1 MAPSTTGQ
9 PERSQRQIGWI
20 NYDHLQSRDIP
31 GTGCVVCGCLQ
42 FAWMMMMMVMM
53 MMMLE
58 LKISM
63 PAAKRFLVTDML
75 HLKQLPCT
83 PPDGTEG
90 KTT

>member
-53 MMMLE
+53 MMM
-58 LKISM
+58 IS
-63 PAAKRFLVTDML
+63 A
-75 HLKQLPCT
+75 PCIIIINIVDN
-83 PPDGTEG
+83 PH
-90 KTT
+90 